1 MIKVQ
6 VGDGV
11 FEEKQLVPDRIDA
24 SMGRIGGSHAGTKVI
39 SYLHK
44 QAKGDGA
51 RKLKD
56 EVRFLQ
62 QLPEDLAEKFPK
74 VIRSYVSSSAVAME
88 QEFIALPT
96 LRRILCDGE
105 ASAAEGTEWLRR
117 ILDFLFAHA
126 YGREA
131 TPPPDDYLEQL
142 HFLRAWARFSETMQ
156 KAPLFEKLILAD
168 RIVIQGEECFNAP
181 AILKAIEEAPEIQ
194 EKLRP
199 EAVSPFVHGDLHFD
213 NILVDRETGSFKLVD
228 PRGYGYCDAW
238 YDAGK
243 LYHSARGKYDLI
255 HRGEFQVDWEA
266 KEGEAAIDLSFPP
279 TPAYEKYNRISES
292 LEGILS
298 RYASKEEVA
307 MLSLFNEGIHFISD
321 MPFHL
326 ARDEKESKGVAI
338 YATGVLLLNRL
349 IQDHLPELR
358 LSLEKNGGRMVPIER
373 LERGSD
379 WKFQGNAAA

>member
-6 VGDGV
+6 VGEGM
-11 FEEKQLVPDRIDA
+11 FEEKQLVPERIEPGT
-24 SMGRIGGSHAGTKVI
+24 GRIGGSHAGTKVI

-62 QLPEDLAEKFPK
+62 QLPEDLAEKYPK
-74 VIRSYVSSSAVAME
+74 VVRYYASPSAVAME
-88 QEFIALPT
+88 QEFIAMPT

-105 ASAAEGTEWLRR
+105 ASAEEGAEWLQR

-126 YGREA
+126 YGRKSVR
-131 TPPPDDYLEQL
+131 PPDDYLEQL
-142 HFLRAWARFSETMQ
+142 HFLRAWARFSETMK

-168 RIVIQGEECFNAP
+168 RIVVQGEECFNAP
-181 AILKAIEEAPEIQ
+181 AILKALEEAPEIQ
-194 EKLRP
+194 KKLRP
-199 EAVSPFVHGDLHFD
+199 EKVSPFVHGDLHFD
-213 NILVDRETGSFKLVD
+213 NILVDRGTGSFKLVD
-228 PRGYGYCDAW
+228 PRGYDYCDPW

-255 HRGEFQVDWEA
+255 HRGEFQVDWDS
-266 KEGEAAIDLSFPP
+266 EGGTAEIDLRFHP
-279 TPAYEKYNRISES
+279 TPAYEKYDRISES

-298 RYASKEEVA
+298 RYASKEDVA

-326 ARDEKESKGVAI
+326 ARDEKEAKAVAI

-349 IQDHLPELR
+349 IQDHLPQLR
-358 LSLEKNGGRMVPIER
+358 ISLEGGDGRGVPIER
-373 LERGSD
+373 LERASD